1 MNHLADVDL
10 ANAIEEAKLK
20 DANKNLVM

>member
-20 DANKNLVM
+20 DANKNLIM